1 LRPRPAQAAL
11 TDDRDPWTVYREYL
25 IRVVHGGSQ
34 ALAQR
39 LAGTFTPTPDLGE
52 LARRHYVN
60 LVLQALHAPGAGPIP
75 GPAASP
81 SDLAARWRD
90 RRA

>member
-1 LRPRPAQAAL
+1 MSHAAGAPGTGDGAAL
-11 TDDRDPWTVYREYL
+11 
-25 IRVVHGGSQ
+25 
-34 ALAQR
+34 
-39 LAGTFTPTPDLGE
+39 
-52 LARRHYVN
+52 RRRYVN

-75 GPAASP
+75 GPAARP